1 MYKQLASS
9 LVLEYM
15 VNHDSLP
22 LGGSGWGY
30 FWLYLRFALKKSA
43 SLSHGIRFLASPLPF
58 SSL

>member
-22 LGGSGWGY
+22 LGGSGWG
-30 FWLYLRFALKKSA
+30 FYLRFALKKSA
-43 SLSHGIRFLASPLPF
+43 NLSHGIRFLASPLPF